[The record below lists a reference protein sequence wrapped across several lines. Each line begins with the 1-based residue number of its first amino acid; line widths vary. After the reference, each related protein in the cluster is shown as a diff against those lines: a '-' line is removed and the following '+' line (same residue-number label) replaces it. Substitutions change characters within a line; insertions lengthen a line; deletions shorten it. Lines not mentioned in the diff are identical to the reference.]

1 MSDTQAIVWIL
12 GGQLLARHPALLAAE
27 QAYTKGSLR
36 IVLIESRVR
45 TQRLRYQR
53 IEPVLLF
60 SATRHYAEDLRQ
72 QGYAVGERNSLCKCQ
87 SQKN

>member
-45 TQRLRYQR
+45 T
-53 IEPVLLF
+53 
-60 SATRHYAEDLRQ
+60 
-72 QGYAVGERNSLCKCQ
+72 
-87 SQKN
+87 